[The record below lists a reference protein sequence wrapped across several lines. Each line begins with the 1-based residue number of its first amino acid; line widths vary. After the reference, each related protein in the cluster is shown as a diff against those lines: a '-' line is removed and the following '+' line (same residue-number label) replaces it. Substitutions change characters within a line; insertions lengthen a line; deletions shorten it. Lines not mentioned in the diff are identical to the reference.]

1 MLLKKYNDT
10 FSELIKEYQLTDEQL
25 LFTGAPEVPLKIS
38 LTNPFIHP
46 IVGIENNLLTNFFVL
61 DERKDVALYTD
72 NEHAVLL
79 RTFSTDHRYQGKG
92 YAKKTLRLLPDFTK
106 KLFPTADEIILAVN
120 KKNISAQTLYKKS
133 GFVLMD
139 KIVEGAAGPQ
149 YVMTLSLL

>member
-1 MLLKKYNDT
+1 MWY
-10 FSELIKEYQLTDEQL
+10 Y
-25 LFTGAPEVPLKIS
+25 A
-38 LTNPFIHP
+38 
-46 IVGIENNLLTNFFVL
+46 
-61 DERKDVALYTD
+61 D

-92 YAKKTLRLLPDFTK
+92 YAKKALRLLHDFTK

-133 GFVLMD
+133 GFVPMD